1 MADATTYMTR
11 DEFAQL
17 KGYTDFSTFAVDNDY
32 PSQST
37 LNIMRKRM
45 YAIIN
50 TFIGSAVS
58 KDDFLM
64 GLEYQGVKMMT
75 VEGEAEMAGEPRDFY
90 MPHDYLYERDRKLL
104 DAYDAQLNRG
114 VTSG

>member
-1 MADATTYMTR
+1 MADATTYLTR
-11 DEFAQL
+11 DEFANF
-17 KGYTDFSTFAVDNDY
+17 KNYTSFATFSNDNDF

-58 KDDFLM
+58 IDDFLM
-64 GLEYQGVKMMT
+64 GLEYQGVKMMI
-75 VEGEAEMAGEPRDFY
+75 VEAEAEIAGEPRDFY
-90 MPHDYLYERDRKLL
+90 MPHDYLYERDRRLL
-104 DAYDAQLNRG
+104 DAYDSQLNRG